1 MNQTQSAATAL
12 EEIPNDNLSVPHGLI
27 RTVRHYLEF
36 VGVLEYIRGLKAKG
50 VRLDLIVVALCTYTM
65 LTSNSMNACAKW
77 LENPAVRRQLGFSP
91 KDEISQRTLNRALV
105 ILGQEREGIITQ
117 LWKGIRERFEIDD
130 YDINLDGSAV
140 VLYGPKSE
148 YGEMGYGRDKN
159 RGKLQVEFMV
169 AQLASL
175 GIPIYIKP
183 YAGNVSDEA
192 QYRDCVPELAG
203 LMSGNGLHS
212 LDALKTDVTVPEDDD
227 ASLDA
232 VATVAMLGA
241 AIVADNGAASDKNT
255 RRMRSCGF
263 SYLTRVSLNASD
275 LKNIEEH
282 CADFEYVGDGM
293 LCYKHRFASS
303 GRTIFLF
310 LSRDLLEK
318 GRHKNRDRMRKD
330 LKRYEDAK
338 GGNLRRSDYVTISK
352 VPWVDVEVKVT
363 LQEQLVP
370 YSPTDFERLVR
381 ERMGIKCGF
390 FKLESDRD
398 MTPLEALE
406 KYRRRV
412 GVEHLISSLKR
423 ITGIKPI
430 RVWNKDSVGGSM
442 VLALLSQAAMAMAR
456 HCMTMPDDAPD
467 EAVEDVPE
475 EASEEAEEP
484 EKRSKPSI
492 ESIVRALSHLT
503 LTRFRAGKGP
513 FKEVLSNWGPIATAI
528 FDDIRLHESPEWGSK
543 KVPTRDRGST
553 IGPDGASVE

>member
-1 MNQTQSAATAL
+1 MKKCRSAWVVMSQTKFAATAL
-12 EEIPNDNLSVPHGLI
+12 DERINDNLSVPYGLI

-36 VGVLEYIRGLKAKG
+36 VGVLSYIRGLKSKG

-65 LTSNSMNACAKW
+65 HTSNSMNACAEW
-77 LENPAVRRQLGFSP
+77 LKNPAVRRQLGFSP
-91 KDEISQRTLNRALV
+91 KDEISQKTLNRAIV
-105 ILGQEREGIITQ
+105 ILGENREGIIAQ
-117 LWKGIRERFEIDD
+117 LWKGIKERFEIDD

-183 YAGNVSDEA
+183 YTGSTSDEA

-203 LMSGNGLHS
+203 LLSGEGLHS
-212 LDALKTDVTVPEDDD
+212 LDSLKGDLDAKEIDE
-227 ASLDA
+227 ASLNA
-232 VATVAMLGA
+232 VAAVAMLGA
-241 AIVADNGAASDKNT
+241 AIVADNGAASDNNT

-263 SYLTRVSLNASD
+263 SYLTRVNINASD

-282 CADFEYVGDGM
+282 CHEFEYIGGGM
-293 LCYKHRFASS
+293 MCYTHRFASS
-303 GRTIFLF
+303 GRTTYLF

-318 GRHKNRDRMRKD
+318 GRHKSRDRLEKD

-338 GGNLRRSDYVTISK
+338 EGNLRKSDYVKVSK
-352 VPWVDVEVKVT
+352 VPWIEVDVRLT
-363 LQEQLVP
+363 LQERLVP
-370 YSPTDFERLVR
+370 YSEADVQRLVR

-390 FKLESDRD
+390 FKLESDRQ
-398 MTPLEALE
+398 MTAKEALI

-430 RVWNKDSVGGSM
+430 RVWNKDSVDGSM
-442 VLALLSQAAMAMAR
+442 TLALLSEAAIAMAR
-456 HCMTMPDDAPD
+456 HCIPAY
-467 EAVEDVPE
+467 EDPPKEVPE
-475 EASEEAEEP
+475 GTIEEDEVPA
-484 EKRSKPSI
+484 KKHKPST
-492 ESIVRALSHLT
+492 ESMVRSLSHLT
-503 LTRFRAGKGP
+503 LTRFRCGKGP
-513 FKEVLSNWGPIATAI
+513 LKEVLSNWDPISQAV
-528 FDDIRLHESPEWGSK
+528 FDDIRLHESPEWGSR
-543 KVPTRDRGST
+543 KV
-553 IGPDGASVE
+553 ASC